1 MSDDVV
7 PVLAP
12 LPVDPGPVRR
22 GWVFSGLVAVA
33 ILVTTVGL
41 SVPGFA
47 ITLALGFAMVFA
59 GPVYAAFYVPIA
71 VWKWRKESDD
81 TGAVSPE
88 RDVIASFGTLNQKL
102 TMILSLIL
110 VVNLIVC
117 VVSYLSDAASEL
129 VYPCGVIAVAGGVPL
144 FILNL
149 IWIQRPHGIAGESIT
164 VRNRLG
170 AWRLIAANRVLSLLI
185 WCGYPLVSIIGIAV
199 TR

>member
-7 PVLAP
+7 PVLVP
-12 LPVDPGPVRR
+12 VPVDPRPVRR
-22 GWVFSGLVAVA
+22 GWVYSGLVAVA
-33 ILVTTVGL
+33 ILVTFVGL

-71 VWKWRKESDD
+71 VRKWRREPDD

-88 RDVIASFGTLNQKL
+88 RDLIVSFGTLNQKL

-110 VVNLIVC
+110 VVNLIVY
-117 VVSYLSDAASEL
+117 VTNYLADANSEL
-129 VYPCGVIAVAGGVPL
+129 GIPCGMIAVAVGIPI

-149 IWIQRPHGIAGESIT
+149 TWIHRPHGVPGESIAI
-164 VRNRLG
+164 RNRVG
-170 AWRLIAANRVLSLLI
+170 AWRLITVNRVLSLLI
-185 WCGYPLVSIIGIAV
+185 WCGYPLVSIIGLAA
-199 TR
+199 TF